1 MVFGEGQALVLHLYF
16 STFGVVR
23 QHGIRT
29 HVAAVTL
36 YRRYKRALER
46 AERRPVYV
54 AEVECRGKLEADG
67 ELHAK
72 PAVTKMDLTFYVSP
86 KYKILVISNTRR
98 IVVKCSGYE
107 GLGYRPK

>member
-1 MVFGEGQALVLHLYF
+1 M
-16 STFGVVR
+16 
-23 QHGIRT
+23 
-29 HVAAVTL
+29 
-36 YRRYKRALER
+36 
-46 AERRPVYV
+46 
-54 AEVECRGKLEADG
+54 EADG
-67 ELHAK
+67 ELHPK